1 MNNSLVA
8 SILVKGGFF
17 VYPILICS
25 VTALAIFLK
34 KFFVTNEKNIL
45 PATFLVKLNTLVD
58 NNKHEEALELC
69 KNNQSVFSNIA
80 SAILTNKDS
89 SLDDL
94 ERIVDDE
101 GSKQV
106 FLVSKNNEML
116 GSLSNISTLLGL
128 LGTISGMITVFGVIS
143 SQPVVDPPSLA
154 GGISEALYT
163 TAFGLMVAIPSFIGY
178 KFISN
183 RISEISV
190 NLQNESKKLILKAR
204 KMSWFIN

>member
-1 MNNSLVA
+1 M
-8 SILVKGGFF
+8 
-17 VYPILICS
+17 
-25 VTALAIFLK
+25 
-34 KFFVTNEKNIL
+34 
-45 PATFLVKLNTLVD
+45 VKLNTLVD
-58 NNKHEEALELC
+58 NDKHEEALELC

-80 SAILTNKDS
+80 SVILTRKDS

-94 ERIVDDE
+94 ERMVDDE

-190 NLQNESKKLILKAR
+190 NLQNESKKLILKVR